1 MKNVKLDPAKRVAD
15 AEPGVQVA
23 EFDNLTAP
31 AGLAASLGVCPDVVS
46 VALPWVAETA
56 GSKAFMERHATT

>member
-15 AEPGVQVA
+15 AEPGIQVA

-31 AGLAASLGVCPDVVS
+31 AGLARLKRKYDPANFFRGNQNIKP
-46 VALPWVAETA
+46 AA
-56 GSKAFMERHATT
+56 